1 MRRLLR
7 PILLE
12 FFRVHLILTAVG
24 ALLTVLVLIL
34 SSLLGFGESLR
45 AFFGQEGTVGP
56 YALTTILPALPILG
70 LCLLAYL
77 PAGRFARKG
86 TGLARPDTAAALQ
99 LLLLPAAAF
108 WLLLAAG
115 GAPVQQH
122 RLSAGRDA
130 AELSRLRPFDPH
142 QPDGRVAERRP
153 ALDGLCRGDRRGAPA
168 PSALFNGELYPQP
181 GAGPPGDGR
190 RLYRK
195 TIKIY

>member
-115 GAPVQQH
+115 GL
-122 RLSAGRDA
+122 LSNSTGFQLA
-130 AELSRLRPFDPH
+130 AMLLNWPRLRPSDPH
-142 QPDGRVAERRP
+142 QPDGRVAERCP

-168 PSALFNGELYPQP
+168 PSALFNGELHPHP
-181 GAGPPGDGR
+181 GAGPTGDGR
-190 RLYRK
+190 RLY
-195 TIKIY
+195 